1 MWNCLVSLADDQAGM
16 DVDLASAV
24 LAVDRRGVPRPWLAD
39 LAYHPTTLA
48 PQASAFDVAALDA
61 AEHLSVSVE
70 EATADLAVAT
80 ARCFLARVSVSGA
93 VGEVFGVAAVARRDV
108 PSDENEL
115 PHFKRQRRSRTPAHE
130 D

>member
-1 MWNCLVSLADDQAGM
+1 M

-24 LAVDRRGVPRPWLAD
+24 LAADRRGVPRPWLAD
-39 LAYHPTTLA
+39 LAFHSTTLA
-48 PQASAFDVAALDA
+48 PQSSGFDVAALDA

-70 EATADLAVAT
+70 EATAYLAVAT
-80 ARCFLARVSVSGA
+80 ARGFLAWVSVSGA

-108 PSDENEL
+108 PADENEL

>member
-39 LAYHPTTLA
+39 LAYHSTTLA
-48 PQASAFDVAALDA
+48 PQSSGFDVAALDA

-70 EATADLAVAT
+70 EATAYLAVAT
-80 ARCFLARVSVSGA
+80 ARGFLARVSVSGA
-93 VGEVFGVAAVARRDV
+93 IAEVCGVAAVARRDV
-108 PSDENEL
+108 PADENEL
-115 PHFKRQRRSRTPAHE
+115 SHFKRQRRSRTPADE